1 MGNTPGSEVKQ
12 GYQIDPIFDP
22 HEGFKG
28 KRKAK
33 KMMLTEEQMDA
44 ANMSLNSRDYCAH
57 LYFDFLKCRNKNYP
71 LVYLCKVERNAHHHC
86 QSNENLM
93 RMKEMERERRL
104 MSRKNK
110 AAAAFPA

>member
-33 KMMLTEEQMDA
+33 SKLFAM
-44 ANMSLNSRDYCAH
+44 
-57 LYFDFLKCRNKNYP
+57 F
-71 LVYLCKVERNAHHHC
+71 
-86 QSNENLM
+86 
-93 RMKEMERERRL
+93 RL
-104 MSRKNK
+104 
-110 AAAAFPA
+110 